1 LQENGLVGY
10 EDQKWAFFLNGRKI
24 IFTHGGAV
32 GGGVSRGDEVAEG
45 SQERDVSI
53 KGGLT

>member
-1 LQENGLVGY
+1 MG
-10 EDQKWAFFLNGRKI
+10 FFLNGRKI
-24 IFTHGGAV
+24 MFTHGGAV
-32 GGGVSRGDEVAEG
+32 GEGVSRGDEVAEG